1 MQIYFPGLAQ
11 FKDLLFSMQFKLKKG
26 AITTN
31 PTDQFLLAIEIFG
44 CLHKYVDVLWHN
56 CTNTN

>member
-11 FKDLLFSMQFKLKKG
+11 FKDFLFSMQFKLKKG

-31 PTDQFLLAIEIFG
+31 PTNQFLLAIEIFG
-44 CLHKYVDVLWHN
+44 CLHKYVDVL
-56 CTNTN
+56 